1 MNRPRRAAAL
11 AALALATGLT
21 VLPAQADSS
30 PKLQRP
36 TTTGALGQGAATGAP
51 VTRDQVI
58 ARARH
63 WVEQRVSYSQ
73 KQWWSDSATGGPYR
87 QDCSGFVSMAWQLA
101 DSLDTTGL
109 LSVADRITWEQL
121 KPGDALD
128 TPDGGGHV
136 ILFAGWTGRA
146 QGEFRYYSESGG
158 DRPAS
163 VATVNRAAAEI
174 ARHPT
179 ATYVPLRYRKINDV
193 PASPPPAPA
202 PSVPPNA
209 PPQTPPPA
217 PQTPNPATPSS
228 AAPTPKPAT
237 PTASAP
243 PPKPSSPTAAAPSS
257 APSSPPPTGPA
268 KVPAASAAPPRRV
281 LRNVATG
288 LCLDVPTGGVPNMGH
303 PVVQDRCGADGEHQ
317 QQFDLVPAA
326 GGGHGFA
333 LRPAGS
339 GLCVDPPN
347 HGAPANSQVGLYP
360 CDYSS
365 ADNHLWLQRWNGDHT
380 AFLLVNAKSDGTPAP
395 MCLDVPGHA
404 DPTEGLRLGVYPC
417 HPEPGDDHWWTL
429 T

>member
-1 MNRPRRAAAL
+1 MNRSRRGTALAGL
-11 AALALATGLT
+11 AALALVTGLA

-36 TTTGALGQGAATGAP
+36 ATTGALGQGAAPGGP

-63 WVEQRVSYSQ
+63 WVEQRVGYSQ
-73 KQWWSDSATGGPYR
+73 TQWWSDSATGGPYR

-101 DSLDTTGL
+101 DSRDTSGL

-121 KPGDALD
+121 QPGDALD

-136 ILFAGWTGRA
+136 ILFAGWTDKAKGV
-146 QGEFRYYSESGG
+146 FRYYSESGG
-158 DRPAS
+158 SRPAS
-163 VATVNRAAAEI
+163 LATVNRGADQI

-179 ATYVPLRYRKINDV
+179 ATYVPLRYRKITDAPAPPPPAPPAPSVRPTPV
-193 PASPPPAPA
+193 PAPVPSLSSARPPAPA
-202 PSVPPNA
+202 P
-209 PPQTPPPA
+209 PA
-217 PQTPNPATPSS
+217 S
-228 AAPTPKPAT
+228 
-237 PTASAP
+237 SAP
-243 PPKPSSPTAAAPSS
+243 PARPSATAAPGSPS
-257 APSSPPPTGPA
+257 PSPTGP
-268 KVPAASAAPPRRV
+268 VPAPAAPARRP

-288 LCLDVPTGGVPNMGH
+288 LCADVPTGGVPNMGH
-303 PVVQDRCGADGEHQ
+303 PVVQERCGAGAGHL
-317 QQFDLVPAA
+317 QQFDLVPGT
-326 GGGHGFA
+326 GGASGFA

-339 GLCVDPPN
+339 GLCVDPPD
-347 HGAPANSQVGLYP
+347 HEAPANAQVGLYP

-365 ADNHLWLQRWNGDHT
+365 ADNHLWLQRWNGEHT

-417 HPEPGDDHWWTL
+417 HPESGDDHWWTL
-429 T
+429 A